1 MNEEFC
7 ATLQARLEEATGGER
22 YPNKATGADI
32 PPTVYRTQMPLRAED
47 YTEGINAPVVIWCIT
62 GGEMTGRGLVAE
74 LETRIDCITWTP
86 AGIVEGSAD
95 INRLTESVL
104 ALAHVRA
111 FAGLRLGDIRW
122 SMGSEQDTVNT
133 VKGRQPHP
141 YYESHIF
148 FTFTAPAPRARCRT
162 IQ

>member
-22 YPNKATGADI
+22 YPNKESGDTI
-32 PPTVYRTQMPLRAED
+32 PPTVYRTQLPLRVAE
-47 YTEGINAPVVIWCIT
+47 YAESRYVPFVIWCIT
-62 GGEMTGRGLVAE
+62 GGEMSGRGLVSE
-74 LETRIDCITWTP
+74 LEVRIDCLTWTP
-86 AGIVEGSAD
+86 AGIDEGSAD

-111 FAGLRLGDIRW
+111 FAGLRLGAIRW
-122 SMGSEQDTVNT
+122 NIGSEMDTAET

-141 YYESHIF
+141 YYESHIYL
-148 FTFTAPAPRARCRT
+148 TFTAPAPKARCRT
-162 IQ
+162 I